1 MSEIS
6 FYNLCTNG
14 KVLNSQYD
22 FTIPEEQWSQ
32 TRTHIFSG
40 ISNNIK
46 CKADVA
52 AIVPKPSC
60 LYSQCAYDGVYQ
72 PTAGN
77 LTFMVKIFFTMQ
89 FQLKFKF

>member
-14 KVLNSQYD
+14 QVLNSQYD

-40 ISNNIK
+40 SSDYIK

-60 LYSQCAYDGVYQ
+60 SYSQCAYDGVYQ
-72 PTAGN
+72 PTPGN
-77 LTFMVKIFFTMQ
+77 LTFMVKIFFTIQ
-89 FQLKFKF
+89 FQFKIKF